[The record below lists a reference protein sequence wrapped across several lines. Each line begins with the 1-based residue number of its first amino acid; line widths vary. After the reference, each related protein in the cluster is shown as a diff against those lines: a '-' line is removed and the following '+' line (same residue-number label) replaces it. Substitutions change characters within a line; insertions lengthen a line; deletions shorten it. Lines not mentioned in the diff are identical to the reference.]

1 MRRPD
6 QADVVTIALLTDRV
20 RAAAGTVIDPELR
33 RPLSDLGMIGS
44 VVADDRG
51 AVKLEITL
59 TVVGCPAA
67 DTIERDVRA
76 AVGAV
81 DGVTR
86 VDVTLGVM
94 TDAQRLALR
103 ESLRPGATRSN
114 PFGPGTLT
122 RVIAVASGKG
132 GVGKSSITVNL
143 AAELARRG
151 FAVGVIDADV
161 YGFSV
166 PALVGLAPEGVSV
179 RPIRIDDMIV
189 PPVAHDMKVLS
200 IGMFVEDHDVA
211 VAWRGP
217 MLQRTI
223 SQFLTD
229 AWFGALDFLVLD
241 LPPGTGDVSI
251 TVGQL
256 LPNAEIIVVTTPQ
269 PSASDVAV
277 RAGSLARQL
286 NHHIIGVVE
295 NMAERVLDDGT
306 TMSLFGSGG
315 GERTAAKLG
324 TSVIATVPL
333 STTLRMDAD
342 AGIPVVLAH
351 PGDPASL
358 ALGQLADAV
367 VRRPNRLGG
376 LSVERSGG

>member
-1 MRRPD
+1 MPLPD
-6 QADVVTIALLTDRV
+6 QTERVTNTSLSDRV

-33 RPLSDLGMIGS
+33 KSLGDLGMIGE
-44 VVADDRG
+44 VVSDERG
-51 AVKLEITL
+51 GVTLEVKL
-59 TVVGCPAA
+59 TVTGCPAA
-67 DTIERDVRA
+67 HTIERDVREA
-76 AVGAV
+76 SSAVA
-81 DGVTR
+81 GVTG
-86 VDVTLGVM
+86 VDVRLRVM
-94 TDAQRLALR
+94 TDEERLTLR
-103 ESLRPGATRSN
+103 ESLRPGSTRTN

-166 PALVGLAPEGVSV
+166 PALLGLAPGGVSV
-179 RPIRIDDMIV
+179 RPVRIDDMIV
-189 PPVAHDMKVLS
+189 PPVSHDVKVLS
-200 IGMFVEDHDVA
+200 IGMFVDDHDVA

-229 AWFGALDFLVLD
+229 AWFGALDFLLLD

-256 LPNAEIIVVTTPQ
+256 LPNAEILLVTTPQ
-269 PSASDVAV
+269 TSASDVAI

-295 NMAERVLDDGT
+295 NMADSALEDGT
-306 TMSLFGSGG
+306 PLSLFGSGG

-324 TSVIATVPL
+324 TTVIATVPL
-333 STTLRMDAD
+333 SISLRMDAD
-342 AGIPVVLAH
+342 AGVPAVLAH
-351 PGDPASL
+351 PDDPASL
-358 ALGQLADAV
+358 ALAQLADVV
-367 VRRPNRLGG
+367 VRRPKRLGG
-376 LSVERSGG
+376 LSVERSGA